1 MWNSNEKD
9 VPTIG
14 DSEKYRAKDEHS
26 EKNARTV
33 AETSLHLMKP
43 IYPSQFL

>member
-1 MWNSNEKD
+1 MKKMFQQLEIQKNIEQKMN
-9 VPTIG
+9 IQ
-14 DSEKYRAKDEHS
+14 